1 MAVTLSDFRTQ
12 FPEFPQATSPD
23 ENVNRVLAE
32 AREIHCVS
40 DLATLF
46 CAAHLLALDEGP
58 KGIGAGSGEATMK
71 QAGPLRVR
79 YLTQAKTGRQVFFSS
94 STYGRR
100 FLTLELRSNG
110 PPGLASAR

>member
-46 CAAHLLALDEGP
+46 CAAHLLALDQGP
-58 KGIGAGSGEATMK
+58 RGIGAGSGEATMK
-71 QAGPLRVR
+71 QAGPLRASYR
-79 YLTQAKTGRQVFFSS
+79 TQAETGRQTFFTSS
-94 STYGRR
+94 SYGRR
-100 FLTLELRSNG
+100 YLVLEQR
-110 PPGLASAR
+110 SARSAIGAVVV